1 MKFNNEG
8 IKPICN
14 ALGGNLKDVT
24 KRINKLGELSLE
36 YKNYTMLEEGED
48 GSVQFIL
55 LSDSIKKE
63 SKQKEDKQDAVLNSE
78 NEKQKKE
85 EE

>member
-1 MKFNNEG
+1 
-8 IKPICN
+8 
-14 ALGGNLKDVT
+14 
-24 KRINKLGELSLE
+24 
-36 YKNYTMLEEGED
+36 MLEEGEE

-78 NEKQKKE
+78 NEKE
-85 EE
+85 VDYFAGFNFNNSCI